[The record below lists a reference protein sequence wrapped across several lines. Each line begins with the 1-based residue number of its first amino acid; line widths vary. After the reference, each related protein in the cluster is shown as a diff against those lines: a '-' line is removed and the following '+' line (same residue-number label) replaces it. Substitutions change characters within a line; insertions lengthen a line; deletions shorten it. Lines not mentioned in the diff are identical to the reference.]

1 LSSLYLAW
9 SAGAKLYADHTVRE
23 ILARDGVRYEHLQ
36 TQPTPFDTLLWR
48 VAGVNGDGYFEGLWS
63 LIRPEKGLTLMHHK
77 HRPDLLAGIEQEPAV
92 QRLRWFTKGLYRVVP
107 AGHGVVISDLRMG
120 VDPDYVFAFR
130 VAEIGNPHPRPIVP
144 ERVRTERCFGRL
156 REIRERI

>member
-1 LSSLYLAW
+1 
-9 SAGAKLYADHTVRE
+9 
-23 ILARDGVRYEHLQ
+23 
-36 TQPTPFDTLLWR
+36 
-48 VAGVNGDGYFEGLWS
+48 
-63 LIRPEKGLTLMHHK
+63 MHHK

-120 VDPDYVFAFR
+120 VDPDYVFGFR

-144 ERVRTERCFGRL
+144 ERVRTERDFGRL
-156 REIRERI
+156 REIWERI